1 MCFVIFGH
9 VWTYL
14 DQEAGNFDVQVPEAQ
29 CFNFFEEGS
38 GIAHCIDQSGEP
50 FHEAHSLSFSVS
62 RFFNT
67 QITHK

>member
-1 MCFVIFGH
+1 M
-9 VWTYL
+9 

-67 QITHK
+67 